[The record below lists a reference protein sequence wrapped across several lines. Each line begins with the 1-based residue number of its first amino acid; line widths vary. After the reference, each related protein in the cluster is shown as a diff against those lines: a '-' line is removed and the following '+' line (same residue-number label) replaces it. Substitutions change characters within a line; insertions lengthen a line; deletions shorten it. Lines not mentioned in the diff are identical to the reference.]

1 MARPTLS
8 PCATDRFAAL
18 AQHLRAVDAVADI
31 QARRSASYA
40 MRGKWL
46 RLLVL
51 AIAMALFPVSLASAE
66 PFETKASEALMVDAE
81 TGTILF
87 AKEPDKKIAPAAL
100 AKLMTMEVVFH
111 AIREGRF
118 TLDDTFTVSENAWR
132 TGGAPSGGSTM
143 FAALKST
150 IRLGDLIQGVIV
162 QSANDGAII
171 IAEGIAGS
179 EEKFAEQMNA
189 RAREIGLKASLFKN
203 ASGLPAEGQVVTV
216 RELVQL
222 AMHLWRDYPD
232 FYKYYA
238 QPEFTWNKIRQRNR
252 NPLLAMNV
260 GADGMATGYTEE
272 SGFAIVGSVS
282 RNGRRVFAAM
292 SGMTSERERSEE
304 ARKLLDWGVD
314 GLRKTDIFAA
324 NDIVGEA
331 EVYGGAKS
339 SVALTAKA
347 PVAVFVP
354 ADDTGLVSAR
364 IVYDGPVVAPV
375 GQGAQIGQL
384 KIWVGETLSQD
395 IPLYA
400 AEEVGAGT
408 FPRRAADA
416 VTELLTGWIR

>member
-1 MARPTLS
+1 MISLKS
-8 PCATDRFAAL
+8 IAL
-18 AQHLRAVDAVADI
+18 AVAF
-31 QARRSASYA
+31 A
-40 MRGKWL
+40 WL
-46 RLLVL
+46 PPGG
-51 AIAMALFPVSLASAE
+51 ATAA

-87 AKEPDKKIAPAAL
+87 AKEPDKQIAPAAL

-111 AIREGRF
+111 AIGERRS

-171 IAEGIAGS
+171 IAEGMAGS
-179 EEKFAEQMNA
+179 EEKFAERMNA
-189 RAREIGLKASLFKN
+189 RAREIGLKTSVFKN
-203 ASGLPAEGQVVTV
+203 ASGLPADGQVVTV

-222 AMHLWRDYPD
+222 AMHIWRGYPD

-252 NPLLAMNV
+252 NPLLAMNI
-260 GADGMATGYTEE
+260 GADGLATGYTEE
-272 SGFAIVGSVS
+272 SGFAVVGSVN
-282 RNGRRVFAAM
+282 RNGRRVFVAM

-304 ARKLLDWGVD
+304 ARKLLDWGMD
-314 GLRKTDIFAA
+314 GLRKTGLFAA
-324 NDIVGEA
+324 GDVVGQA
-331 EVYGGAKS
+331 VVYGGAKS
-339 SVALTAKA
+339 TVALTAKA
-347 PVAVFVP
+347 PVAIFVP
-354 ADDTGLVSAR
+354 ADDTGQVSAR

-375 GQGAQIGQL
+375 EQGALIGQL
-384 KIWVGETLSQD
+384 NIWVGETLSQE

-400 AEEVGAGT
+400 AEPVGKGALHS
-408 FPRRAADA
+408 RAADA